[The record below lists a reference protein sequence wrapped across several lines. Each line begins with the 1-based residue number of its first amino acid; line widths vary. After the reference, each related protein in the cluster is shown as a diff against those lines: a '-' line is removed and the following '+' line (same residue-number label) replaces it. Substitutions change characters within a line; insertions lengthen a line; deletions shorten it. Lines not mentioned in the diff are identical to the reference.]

1 MEAAKELQ
9 RDGQQAESLE
19 MLAATVV
26 SALKGAR
33 VKSEERR
40 VGSGLVRGLLGVKAA
55 LAGWRAL
62 LRRAVRLQRE
72 HGVKGFMRRGHPLF
86 HRGTGLR
93 TVRDRAVSKGPGEV
107 AHAVIGRCREQLQY
121 WQRLAERGRRNDAQH
136 VLRQAREAERLI
148 EGAPHLAMEAAHQT
162 CVA

>member
-1 MEAAKELQ
+1 MAEEQGVEAQFLSTDGVEAAKELQ

-19 MLAATVV
+19 MLVATVV

-40 VGSGLVRGLLGVKAA
+40 VGVGVVRGLLGVRAA

-72 HGVKGFMRRGHPLF
+72 HGVKGFMWRGHPLF

-93 TVRDRAVSKGPGEV
+93 AVRDRAVSKGP
-107 AHAVIGRCREQLQY
+107 
-121 WQRLAERGRRNDAQH
+121 
-136 VLRQAREAERLI
+136 
-148 EGAPHLAMEAAHQT
+148 
-162 CVA
+162 